1 MSGGGRNRTRARFP
15 PQTVLT
21 CLVLPPFRATGSS
34 VAACPRDRSVSSRD
48 RDGSGMVGGDG
59 GRASARFG
67 CEIGRLMPDDQI
79 SPDYETPTAEE
90 FIADVRR
97 RTCRHEG

>member
-1 MSGGGRNRTRARFP
+1 
-15 PQTVLT
+15 
-21 CLVLPPFRATGSS
+21 
-34 VAACPRDRSVSSRD
+34 
-48 RDGSGMVGGDG
+48 MVGGDG